1 MENNRNKFKG
11 TYSGRYLSEHVP
23 KDVFPE
29 NGISSRAAY
38 AFIHEELNLDGNP
51 ELNLATFVTTWME
64 PEADKLYMENAHK
77 NFIDNFEYPQIKKIE
92 TRIIKILSELYS
104 LGNGKNFF
112 GASTIGSSES
122 IMLALLAHKWNWKNK
137 MKSKGKDYS
146 KPNIVFGA
154 DTHVVWDKFAR
165 YFDVEPKIVPLDND
179 TLKVSPE
186 KLVSMVDENT
196 IAVGA
201 VMGTTFT
208 GAYDDVKKLNQLLEN
223 LKNKTGNDVP
233 IHVDAASGGFI
244 TPFIEPELE
253 WDFRLNHVKSIN
265 VSGHKFG
272 LVYPGLGWIL
282 FRDKKDLP
290 DDLMFYVNYLGD
302 EMPTYTLNFSRSSSN
317 IAAQYYNI
325 LRMGKM
331 GYRKIA
337 MSVMD
342 NAKYLAEKLKN
353 IKEIELVSTAEHIP
367 VITFKKISKDG
378 YSLFDLSSEMKK
390 FGWIIPAY
398 SLPENAS
405 NIVLMRIVVREGLS
419 TDMIDLLYDNM
430 LEGIKN
436 LQGNNEKIR
445 QVSPRKGHFVS

>member
-1 MENNRNKFKG
+1 MNKLEG
-11 TYSGRYLSEHVP
+11 TYSGRYISGHVP
-23 KDVFPE
+23 ENVFPE

-38 AFIHEELNLDGNP
+38 EFIHEELNLDGNP

-92 TRIIKILSELYS
+92 TRIVRILSELYS
-104 LGNGKNFF
+104 LKDENKFF

-122 IMLALLAHKWNWKNK
+122 IMLALLAQKWNWKNK
-137 MKSKGKDYS
+137 MKSEGKDCS
-146 KPNIVFGA
+146 NPNIVFGA

-165 YFDVEPKIVPLDND
+165 YFDVEPKIVPLDEN
-179 TLKVSPE
+179 TLRVSPE

-208 GAYDDVKKLNQLLEN
+208 GAYDDVKKINELLED

-282 FRDKKDLP
+282 FRDRKDLP
-290 DDLMFYVNYLGD
+290 EDLMFYVNYLGD

-325 LRMGKM
+325 LRMGKA
-331 GYRKIA
+331 GYKKIA
-337 MSVMD
+337 ENVMD

-353 IKEIELVSTAEHIP
+353 VKDIELVSAAEHIP
-367 VITFKKISKDG
+367 VITFRKVSEDE

-405 NIVLMRIVVREGLS
+405 HMVLMRIVVREGLS
-419 TDMIDLLYDNM
+419 MDMIDLLYDNI

-436 LQGNNEKIR
+436 LQGNADKMR
-445 QVSPRKGHFVS
+445 QISPRKGHFVS